1 MNMENQNAFQR
12 FHALGYKRFTPVVP
26 PDAKIYEKSALNRQ
40 LGKDKDPR
48 GKSAGVKNGNGEW
61 YGFDFVHYEND
72 ELDLDRWHRLGAGVG
87 LKTGDGLV
95 MIDADT
101 TNLEWAAIIVEEV
114 KKLIPLSSVRVG
126 QHPKAGYIVRTDKDF
141 KYTCLPFGDRNDK
154 GAQTERVE
162 ILAEGKFFVAH
173 GVHPKTR
180 KPYYWPNGI
189 PAYDDLPFVSSADLL
204 ALMERLRARLPA
216 AAPITRE
223 GGGTAAASQASLKG
237 DLEKVRKAVRAT
249 PNTLSN
255 FPTRE
260 DYRNYGYA
268 IKAALQDH
276 AQEALELFEE
286 WCEQWVGPGG
296 EINEPDTIAS
306 DWRRM
311 KPPYRRGAAWLYE
324 LAEKYSGGAYGLVDV
339 WFDVLPEDTTSLFDT
354 GGREDAKQQAAK
366 FKLLDFDEAA
376 DTAITDM
383 APPLIKGLLDKG
395 TMSVVYGD
403 SNVGKTFV
411 AMDIAYH
418 IATGGRYAGM
428 KTAHALV
435 VYVAMEGGR
444 GARRRLAALRDKFK
458 PEHRPL
464 FKLLS
469 QPVNMRNPEVDMG
482 AFKACLTAIGAP
494 VGLVVIDTLSRA
506 MAGGDEN
513 GSVDMG
519 AFIKNVDA
527 VRAVTQ
533 AHIMVVHHTGK
544 DKAKGARGHS
554 SLRAAT
560 DTELE
565 VAEGVISAT
574 KQRDLDKAW
583 SSPFR
588 LEVRTLGVDADGDPV
603 TSCTVRLDSV
613 TAVSRREPTEGEAAV
628 LDAIAVLCETSSR
641 PDKGVRTKD
650 LEAWC
655 KDNLSSMSRDTL
667 NQHLRGLRG
676 KRLVSQ
682 ETRGY
687 WRPTAVSNGEDL
699 LGDCEEN
706 VFS

>member
-1 MNMENQNAFQR
+1 MNMTVRTNYFRQWRDA
-12 FHALGYKRFTPVVP
+12 GYLDLVPVIP
-26 PDAKIYEKSALNRQ
+26 PDAKVSERSHLKNSLGKAPGIRYASGLWGPFQGWDSVKADVEQLDTWSAMGASVGLRRGTAFLLDIDAYDETTATAIEADAIAQ
-40 LGKDKDPR
+40 LGPAPLRIGQWPKRALLYRADGEIKGRKVTFETNNRAGQIELPAQVVVHGIHASSGKPYQWPR
-48 GKSAGVKNGNGEW
+48 GLMKFEDLTPVSPEKLNAFMDAQRRKLPNARTESTSTTDREKINQSNLAG
-61 YGFDFVHYEND
+61 DT
-72 ELDLDRWHRLGAGVG
+72 ELVAQ
-87 LKTGDGLV
+87 
-95 MIDADT
+95 
-101 TNLEWAAIIVEEV
+101 AI
-114 KKLIPLSSVRVG
+114 LS
-126 QHPKAGYIVRTDKDF
+126 
-141 KYTCLPFGDRNDK
+141 LPN
-154 GAQTERVE
+154 
-162 ILAEGKFFVAH
+162 
-173 GVHPKTR
+173 
-180 KPYYWPNGI
+180 
-189 PAYDDLPFVSSADLL
+189 S
-204 ALMERLRARLPA
+204 
-216 AAPITRE
+216 RE
-223 GGGTAAASQASLKG
+223 A
-237 DLEKVRKAVRAT
+237 
-249 PNTLSN
+249 
-255 FPTRE
+255 FPTY
-260 DYRNYGYA
+260 DSMILMGNA
-268 IKAALQDH
+268 LKAALVH
-276 AQEALELFEE
+276 EPALANELWHG
-286 WCEQWVGPGG
+286 WCEKWEGG
-296 EINEPDTIAS
+296 DYNEDLTEAR
-306 DWRRM
+306 WRTL
-311 KPPYRRGAAWLYE
+311 KPPHSVGANYIYDKADS
-324 LAEKYSGGAYGLVDV
+324 LAPREDGRSYAAIAMLGMPAETQ
-339 WFDVLPEDTTSLFDT
+339 EDTTGLFDA
-354 GGREDAKQQAAK
+354 GGREDKQQQADR
-366 FKLLDFDEAA
+366 FKLIDFDEAA
-376 DTAITDM
+376 DTAIVDM
-383 APPLIKGLLDKG
+383 APPLIKGLLDQG

-411 AMDIAYH
+411 AMDLAYH

-458 PEHRPL
+458 PERRPL
-464 FKLLS
+464 FKLLA
-469 QPVNMRNPEVDMG
+469 QPVNMRNPEVDME
-482 AFKACLTAIGAP
+482 AFKACLTSIGAP

-527 VRAVTQ
+527 VRAVTS

-565 VAEGVISAT
+565 VSEGVISAT

-687 WRPTAVSNGEDL
+687 WRPTAISDGEDL
-699 LGDCEEN
+699 LGECEDS